1 MGMDISIRGG
11 NGGDDSVNGNV
22 ETGNGWHKPGG
33 GGVNSPTD
41 SGGGDKRLQFDK
53 SDSRIDAFG
62 DGLDAAFTTSG
73 PGVKMSEEK
82 GGDGFSEEGGI
93 RYLDFSFLTT
103 KSVIKVIWI
112 SLNSRITEIF
122 GEFCRQTPP
131 FSLTQNVCI
140 PSFGSPEHHF
150 TTTQEFQRRP
160 FCLNISLKISYF
172 EVLGSW

>member
-41 SGGGDKRLQFDK
+41 SASGGGDKRLQFDK

-62 DGLDAAFTTSG
+62 GDGLDAAFTSSG

-112 SLNSRITEIF
+112 SLNSEQCTRKNLRVYLGLYQKTYIF
-122 GEFCRQTPP
+122 T
-131 FSLTQNVCI
+131 SI
-140 PSFGSPEHHF
+140 
-150 TTTQEFQRRP
+150 
-160 FCLNISLKISYF
+160 
-172 EVLGSW
+172 

>member
-33 GGVNSPTD
+33 GVNSPTD

-53 SDSRIDAFG
+53 SDSRIEAFG

-82 GGDGFSEEGGI
+82 GADGFSEDGGI
-93 RYLDFSFLTT
+93 RYTLILGV
-103 KSVIKVIWI
+103 K
-112 SLNSRITEIF
+112 N
-122 GEFCRQTPP
+122 
-131 FSLTQNVCI
+131 
-140 PSFGSPEHHF
+140 
-150 TTTQEFQRRP
+150 
-160 FCLNISLKISYF
+160 KII
-172 EVLGSW
+172 

>member
-41 SGGGDKRLQFDK
+41 SASGGGDKRLQFDK

-62 DGLDAAFTTSG
+62 DGLDAAAFTTSG

-82 GGDGFSEEGGI
+82 GGDGFSEEGEI
-93 RYLDFSFLTT
+93 RYLDFTYLTT

-112 SLNSRITEIF
+112 SLNSVQERILE
-122 GEFCRQTPP
+122 C
-131 FSLTQNVCI
+131 SLACTRRHLHTRY
-140 PSFGSPEHHF
+140 SF
-150 TTTQEFQRRP
+150 
-160 FCLNISLKISYF
+160 IS
-172 EVLGSW
+172 

>member
-41 SGGGDKRLQFDK
+41 SASGGGDKRLQFDK

-103 KSVIKVIWI
+103 KSVNKVIWI
-112 SLNSRITEIF
+112 RLNSSAAKIF
-122 GEFCRQTPP
+122 GGFCRQTPP
-131 FSLTQNVCI
+131 LSLT
-140 PSFGSPEHHF
+140 
-150 TTTQEFQRRP
+150 
-160 FCLNISLKISYF
+160 
-172 EVLGSW
+172 